1 MKKILLVV
9 AALAALG
16 ASAESV
22 TTDEAARAAANWLA
36 SGQAVGHAG
45 TGGVAGVAAFDATGG
60 EGRFYAV
67 SITNAEGAAAGY
79 VITSADRKLNPVL
92 AYSASGSFEATD
104 DNPLWVML
112 GIDVAGAAKALETA
126 GAGSGGSRLM
136 AGAGTAQ
143 NANERKWAALLG
155 ENAGGGARL
164 SAGRLS
170 SVSDL
175 RVGVLLE
182 TSWGQR
188 YHGENYYTP
197 NGYVCGCVATAMA
210 QIMRY
215 WKYPTQ
221 SITLNKPYD
230 DSGNWVGVGKGTWSY
245 QGAIDGEDGRW
256 DAVSGYKKTSS
267 AGYTAWSPAFG
278 GTYDWNNMPAAGASS
293 DIGKAAIGKLT
304 RDCGI
309 SVHMDYKSGGS
320 GASNYLAA
328 RRLTDQFGYANA
340 VVYYHI
346 GGCTLDEIKRAI
358 LPSLDMKSPCGVS
371 VPGHA
376 IIADGYGYSGDTLY
390 IHFNLGWSGT
400 DNAWYAP
407 PDLTD
412 ADSDFSSINAIYY
425 NVYPPSVCSEAGRT
439 VVSGRILGT
448 TGKPV
453 AGAVVTAQ
461 NTSSGAA
468 YSAVAATD
476 AKGIYALLVPAG
488 GYKVRASL
496 DGNAATVDVTVESG
510 SSLTVDERVDG
521 ASFNYYSQSGIG
533 IGCKNRNIH
542 GLDLT
547 LIAPLAAPTF
557 APKTGTVFFRDA
569 QPVTIACADADA
581 QIRYT
586 LDGSEPTEES
596 ALYEGPLSI
605 SASATIKARAF
616 KEGRDPSEVASAAYS
631 RRAIIGENLVQ
642 NAAPVQGETQTL
654 GVAAPG
660 IYAASFSYA
669 GVAGRY
675 GESVELRL
683 AKGGVTRTLATV
695 AAVAAGTF
703 ATNFTFEVA
712 EAGEYDLFVYNPRSG
727 TSQPVSI
734 SALSIAIPGTEA
746 AKYWIYETEQT
757 CGSTGE
763 WDVDNAFQDGKL
775 TFDGGRGVFTPY
787 GRQDGR
793 RATITFTSSFDA
805 LSDDEAQDGP
815 TSKAAVNIA
824 ADAATGGNTFRLL
837 TAADGVP
844 VWRNV
849 RAEGVGEPALNVPYT
864 FKFVLDCTNATYAAY
879 LVDGGAEIRLTD
891 GDVDTFAF
899 ANGTCEPV
907 GEVRFE
913 GLGSVEALYG
923 DYGDPS
929 AFAAGDVLSLAGGAA
944 TNITAG
950 QAAWLNSMDAY
961 EAVGAKIG
969 TMGAGAFADAWL
981 LNLDLMQENA
991 GLVAF
996 KVSGIEVTET
1006 DVRVSVRLERRG
1018 ALASKIN
1025 GTLRLYGGATLDGTA
1040 LRPANLLNVTPVTNA
1055 DFGDGETAVF
1065 VYPRS
1070 GDAKFFRPAI
1080 ENAR

>member
-1 MKKILLVV
+1 MKKFLLVV
-9 AALAALG
+9 AALAAFG

-126 GAGSGGSRLM
+126 GAGSGGVRLM

-164 SAGRLS
+164 GAGRLS

-230 DSGNWVGVGKGTWSY
+230 ANGNWVGVGKGTRSY
-245 QGAIDGEDGRW
+245 QGEIDGESARW

-267 AGYTAWSPAFG
+267 DDYTAWSPAFG

-309 SVHMDYKSGGS
+309 SVHMDYASGGS

-328 RRLTDQFGYANA
+328 KRLTDQFGYANA
-340 VVYYHI
+340 VVYYHS

-376 IIADGYGYSGDTLY
+376 IVADGYGYSGDTLY

-461 NTSSGAA
+461 NTSSGVS

-488 GYKVRASL
+488 TYKVRASL
-496 DGNAATVDVTVESG
+496 DGNAVTANVTVESG
-510 SSLTVDERVDG
+510 SSATVADSVDR
-521 ASFNYYSQSGIG
+521 ASLYGFSDIIG
-533 IGCKNRNIH
+533 SNRNIH
-542 GLDLT
+542 GFDLT
-547 LIAPLAAPTF
+547 LVAPVAAPTF

-616 KEGRDPSEVASAAYS
+616 KEGRDPSEVATAAYS

-660 IYAASFSYA
+660 TYAASFSYA

-683 AKGGVTRTLATV
+683 AKGGVTRTLASV
-695 AAVAAGTF
+695 AAAAAGTF
-703 ATNFTFEVA
+703 TTNFTFEVA

-734 SALSIAIPGTEA
+734 SALSIAIPETEA

-757 CGSTGE
+757 CGSTGK
-763 WDVDNAFQDGKL
+763 WNVDSAFQDGKL
-775 TFDGGRGVFTPY
+775 TFDGGRGAFTPY
-787 GRQDGR
+787 VRQDGR

-805 LSDDEAQDGP
+805 LSDDEAQAGSA
-815 TSKAAVNIA
+815 SKAAVNIA
-824 ADAATGGNTFRLL
+824 ADATTGGNTFRLL
-837 TAADGVP
+837 TAADGAP
-844 VWRNV
+844 VWKNV
-849 RAEGVGEPALNVPYT
+849 RAEGAGAPELNVPYT

-879 LVDGGAEIRLTD
+879 LVDGGTEIRLTA

-899 ANGTCEPV
+899 ANGTSEPV

-929 AFAAGDVLSLAGGAA
+929 AFVAGDVLSFADGAV

-950 QAAWLNSMDAY
+950 QAAWLNAMDAY
-961 EAVGAKIG
+961 DAVGAKIG
-969 TMGAGAFADAWL
+969 TMGAGAFTDAWL
-981 LNLDLMQENA
+981 LNLDLTKENS
-991 GLVAF
+991 GLVEF

-1006 DVRVSVRLERRG
+1006 DVRVSVRLDRRG
-1018 ALASKIN
+1018 TLASKIN
-1025 GTLRLYGGATLDGTA
+1025 GTLRLYGGAALDGA
-1040 LRPANLLNVTPVTNA
+1040 VPRPANLLNDTPVTNA
-1055 DFGDGETAVF
+1055 DFGDGDTAVF

-1070 GDAKFFRPAI
+1070 GDAKFFRPVI
-1080 ENAR
+1080 LRGQK